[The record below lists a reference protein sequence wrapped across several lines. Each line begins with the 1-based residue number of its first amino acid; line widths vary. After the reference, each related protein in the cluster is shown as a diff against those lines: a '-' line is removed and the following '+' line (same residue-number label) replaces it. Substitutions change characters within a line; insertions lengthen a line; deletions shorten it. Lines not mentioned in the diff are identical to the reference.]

1 MTEFT
6 TACDGM
12 CVSNA
17 MREAGLAPWKAFEA
31 LVAEPPEA
39 NSLDSRVADA
49 CGVSPQSLVRH
60 VQVWEAMK
68 ICTARTGPE
77 YATPYRRRLAL
88 ALAGLQRK
96 DPDLQSCVEELLGK
110 TLSPSC
116 DPKVKLHFKER
127 RDCDVHDPMFL
138 RCLTVFAR
146 SRGCKIVNAQIPMG
160 QKQDFSVVMCHNDM
174 RDLDT
179 VPAPSMGKK
188 QGQAGDDCHHF
199 SYVLQ

>member
-1 MTEFT
+1 MP
-6 TACDGM
+6 A
-12 CVSNA
+12 
-17 MREAGLAPWKAFEA
+17 WK
-31 LVAEPPEA
+31 
-39 NSLDSRVADA
+39 
-49 CGVSPQSLVRH
+49 
-60 VQVWEAMK
+60 
-68 ICTARTGPE
+68 
-77 YATPYRRRLAL
+77 
-88 ALAGLQRK
+88 
-96 DPDLQSCVEELLGK
+96 ELLGK

-188 QGQAGDDCHHF
+188 QGQAKKKKKGTPKTATLYKCWTCE
-199 SYVLQ
+199 S